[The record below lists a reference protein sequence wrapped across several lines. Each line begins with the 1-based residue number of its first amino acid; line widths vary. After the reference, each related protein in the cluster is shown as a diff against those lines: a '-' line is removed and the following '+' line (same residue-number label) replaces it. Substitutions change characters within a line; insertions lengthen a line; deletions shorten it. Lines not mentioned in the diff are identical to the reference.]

1 MRYRRLY
8 LLSAF
13 LTASLGCLLLTNAVA
28 ILTPDEWLVLAGL
41 LPAAAAADTTAPPPV
56 AIAVTPKAL
65 QPPALAETPS
75 SGEPPA
81 DGPVPTPLPAPAVS
95 QAQVNFVAELMQPL
109 IDEAQRRR
117 AAREKEDPQAYARRI
132 DKQLNQNRINFLVY
146 GYGATFEPPFPPGY
160 KGSIA
165 VYSLDLRT
173 LQIASVT
180 LNHDIRAPEVE
191 RYMLA
196 EGKKAPPTRIDQTY
210 LNGGFELLRTT
221 VEDAT
226 SLSMDFQLAFQDSV
240 VKNVVDDVFGGLVVD
255 VPYAFDAAQVYFE
268 NTQYPALH
276 YAQGRQRL
284 NGLQALQFI
293 KAINAQLGKTRYDP
307 TKELAVRKQIIIQ
320 SVLDAVKKETT
331 NPIFW
336 AKMVSFLRR
345 TLDKK
350 DVEYDFDAASLLF
363 KTISQYVA
371 NGARGQ
377 KMPLTVTRSV
387 YVVDWKVG
395 DGGVQWVTGS
405 INPIMQRDLKNGVYV
420 DVAMSVPI
428 GKADPYAPNLATS
441 YWTSVRQLVRQR
453 LTP

>member
-1 MRYRRLY
+1 MKDRGLY
-8 LLSAF
+8 LLGAF
-13 LTASLGCLLLTNAVA
+13 LTTSLGFLLLANAAA
-28 ILTPDEWLVLAGL
+28 ILAPDPWFALAGL
-41 LPAAAAADTTAPPPV
+41 LPVAAAAETTAPPPV
-56 AIAVTPKAL
+56 VIVLTPLAL

-75 SGEPPA
+75 SGEPPP
-81 DGPVPTPLPAPAVS
+81 DRPVPTPLPAPAVS
-95 QAQVNFVAELMQPL
+95 QAQVNFVSELMQPL
-109 IDEAQRRR
+109 IDEAKRQR
-117 AAREKEDPQAYARRI
+117 AAREKEDPQGYALRI

-146 GYGATFEPPFPPGY
+146 GYGTTYEPPFPPGY

-191 RYMLA
+191 RYIQA
-196 EGKKAPPTRIDQTY
+196 EGKKTFPTRIDQTY
-210 LNGGFELLRTT
+210 LNGGFDLLRTT

-226 SLSMDFQLAFQDSV
+226 SLSIDFQLAFQDSV

-255 VPYAFDAAQVYFE
+255 VPYVFDAAPVYFDE
-268 NTQYPALH
+268 KQFPALH
-276 YAQGRQRL
+276 YAQGRQKL

-293 KAINAQLGKTRYDP
+293 KAINANLGRTKYDP
-307 TKELAVRKQIIIQ
+307 AKELAVRKQIVIQ
-320 SVLDAVKKETT
+320 SVLNVVKAETA

-336 AKMVSFLRR
+336 ARMLSFLRS
-345 TLDKK
+345 TLDRK
-350 DVEYDFDAASLLF
+350 DVEYDFDATSLLF
-363 KTISQYVA
+363 GTIGQYVA

-377 KMPLTVTRSV
+377 KIPLTVTRSI

-405 INPIMQRDLKNGVYV
+405 INPIMQRELKNGVYV
-420 DVAMSVPI
+420 DISMSVPT
-428 GKADPYAPNLATS
+428 GKADPYAPNLAGG
-441 YWTSVRQLVRQR
+441 YWPSVRQLIRQR

>member
-1 MRYRRLY
+1 MKHRGLF

-13 LTASLGCLLLTNAVA
+13 LTSAIGCLLLAIAVA
-28 ILTPDEWLVLAGL
+28 ALTPDEWLVLAGL

-56 AIAVTPKAL
+56 AIQLSPLVL

-81 DGPVPTPLPAPAVS
+81 DRPVPTPLPAPVVS
-95 QAQVNFVAELMQPL
+95 QVQVNFVADLMQPL
-109 IDEAQRRR
+109 IEEAHRRR
-117 AAREKEDPQAYARRI
+117 AAREKEDPQGYARRI

-146 GYGATFEPPFPPGY
+146 GYGTTYEPPFPPGY

-191 RYMLA
+191 RYLLSQ
-196 EGKKAPPTRIDQTY
+196 GRRVPPTRIDQVY
-210 LNGGFELLRTT
+210 LNGGFDLLRTT

-240 VKNVVDDVFGGLVVD
+240 VKNVVDEVFGGLVVD
-255 VPYAFDAAQVYFE
+255 VPYVFEAAPIYFE
-268 NTQYPALH
+268 NNQYPALH
-276 YAQGRQRL
+276 YAQGRQKL

-293 KAINAQLGKTRYDP
+293 KAINAQLGKTKYDP
-307 TKELAVRKQIIIQ
+307 TKELAVRKQIITQ
-320 SVLDAVKKETT
+320 SVLEAVKRETA
-331 NPIFW
+331 NPFFW
-336 AKMVSFLRR
+336 AKMLSFLRR

-350 DVEYDFDAASLLF
+350 DIAYDFDAADLLF

-371 NGARGQ
+371 GGARGQ
-377 KMPLTVTRSV
+377 KMPISVTRSV

-420 DVAMSVPI
+420 DIAMSVPI
-428 GKADPYAPNLATS
+428 GKADPYASDLAAG

-453 LTP
+453 LGP